1 MTNEEILEGNKL
13 IAKFMGLNLFALYAM
28 EEQKDLII
36 EFHRNIKDKLTI
48 EEENSLSEYID
59 EHLLPGNILTI
70 TNNLSYQGFSEWF
83 KDNYD
88 FYNNYKFHK
97 SWDWLMPVI
106 AKCESINSKMIREEI
121 GARNIFRADIAIC
134 YKSVVGFIKW
144 YNEVNNV

>member
-13 IAKFMGLNLFALYAM
+13 IAKFMGLNLFALYAI

-36 EFHRNIKDKLTI
+36 EFHRNIKDELTI

-70 TNNLSYQGFSEWF
+70 TNNLSYQGFLEWF

-88 FYNNYKFHK
+88 FYNNYKFHN
-97 SWDWLMPVI
+97 SWDWLMPVVEKIMNIRTFGAPKQAVFKSIEPNI
-106 AKCESINSKMIREEI
+106 ATTYQ
-121 GARNIFRADIAIC
+121 A
-134 YKSVVGFIKW
+134 VVNFIKW
-144 YNEVNNV
+144 YNEVKNV